1 MAEEYKLK
9 KAEFVTSISDIKV
22 YHAFSAGYECPEI
35 CVVGRSNVGKSSFIN
50 MLAAKKTAKVSSTP
64 GRTRLINLF
73 SFNDGDFMLVDLPG
87 YGYAQASKAEQA
99 KWSGVIED
107 YLRESGKLIHIFS
120 LIDIRHEP
128 TKLDIQMIDYM
139 YKSGLAF
146 TLIATKADKLSKA
159 EIGRNV
165 QKIASVLGVGRDD
178 IIPVSAV
185 TRMNTEKVAAKIGSV
200 LSAASELQTEEF
212 SD

>member
-1 MAEEYKLK
+1 MQDYKLK
-9 KAEFVTSISDIKV
+9 KAEFVTSISDIRI
-22 YHAFSAGYECPEI
+22 YHAFSTGYDCPEI

-50 MLAAKKTAKVSSTP
+50 MLAGNKKTAKVSSTP

-99 KWSGVIED
+99 KWSGFIED
-107 YLRESGKLIHIFS
+107 YLCESNKLVHIFS

-128 TKLDIQMIDYM
+128 TKKDIQMIDYM

-159 EIGRNV
+159 EAARSV

-178 IIPVSAV
+178 IIPVSAI
-185 TRMNTEKVAAKIGSV
+185 TRLNVDKVAAKIGSV
-200 LSAASELQTEEF
+200 LQARKE
-212 SD
+212 SDS